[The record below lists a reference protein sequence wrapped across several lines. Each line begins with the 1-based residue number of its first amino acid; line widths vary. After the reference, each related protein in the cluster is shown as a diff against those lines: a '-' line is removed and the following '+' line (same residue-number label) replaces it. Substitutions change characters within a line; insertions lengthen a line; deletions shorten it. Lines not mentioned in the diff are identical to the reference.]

1 MASLGVIVARGGSK
15 RVPRKVLRPLAGHP
29 VIAWMVRAALN
40 SGLDRL
46 VLSTEDEEIAAT
58 AESYGAA
65 APFRRPVSL
74 ARDDTRNDAVLL
86 DALDRMEALDGTRY
100 ETVALLQSTAPFT
113 RPDQIDACVVRLAES
128 DANCVFAARPVREPP
143 AWMFREAGDGVA
155 ERLLG
160 GELIG
165 AQQLTQSHERVLL
178 PAGSVWAVRTQALR
192 DRKAVY
198 APPLRMVEVP
208 QECAVDLDEEFD
220 FLVAEATAERF
231 GFTLMSAPYGTD
243 SRATGMEIS
252 E

>member
-1 MASLGVIVARGGSK
+1 MTSLGVIVARGGSK

-40 SGLDRL
+40 SGLDRV
-46 VLSTEDEEIAAT
+46 VLSTEDDEIAAT
-58 AESYGAA
+58 AQSYGATV
-65 APFRRPVSL
+65 PFRRPGAL

-86 DALDRMEALDGTRY
+86 DALERMEAMDATSY
-100 ETVALLQSTAPFT
+100 DTVVLLQSTAPFT
-113 RPDQIDACVVRLAES
+113 RPEQIDACVARLVES

-143 AWMFREAGDGVA
+143 AWMFRDAGDGRA
-155 ERLLG
+155 ESLLG

-178 PAGSVWAVRTQALR
+178 PAGSVWAIRAQALR
-192 DRKAVY
+192 ARRAVY

-220 FLVAEATAERF
+220 FLVAETAAAHF
-231 GFTLMSAPYGTD
+231 GFAPMPAPG
-243 SRATGMEIS
+243 R
-252 E
+252 